1 MTATPEVQG
10 HLQAPRWTAAGR
22 KALESPLTTFIKTLK
37 VLSRLNMKPF
47 ILACAALL
55 ASVSTHAA
63 SPAQPEAAGNTAA
76 PLGLEL
82 GKARCS
88 RLSPPHNHAK
98 TGTSEWAGGDTVE
111 LKHLERFHLP
121 GLSRVVLNC
130 DAQDAVALITMT
142 FERPAMEEVRR
153 KLDERYAAVRKT
165 EGAAENGYAEWSA
178 ANGSLEL
185 LYGRDS
191 RHFTVAYWARGAKA
205 RYFSYSG
212 GGKKPATA
220 ATAAPPQPAP
230 L

>member
-1 MTATPEVQG
+1 MKQ
-10 HLQAPRWTAAGR
+10 
-22 KALESPLTTFIKTLK
+22 FTL
-37 VLSRLNMKPF
+37 L
-47 ILACAALL
+47 CAALL

-82 GKARCS
+82 GKTRCS
-88 RLSPPHNHAK
+88 RLAPPQNHAK
-98 TGTSEWAGGDTVE
+98 TGKSEWAGGDTVE

-121 GLSRVVLNC
+121 GLTRVVLNC
-130 DAQDAVALITMT
+130 DAQDAVALVTMT
-142 FERPAMEEVRR
+142 FERTALEEVRK
-153 KLDERYAAVRKT
+153 KLDERYASLRKT
-165 EGAAENGYAEWSA
+165 EAAAENGYAEWGA

-191 RHFTVAYWARGAKA
+191 KHFTVAYWAKGAKA

-212 GGKKPATA
+212 GGNQKPAA
-220 ATAAPPQPAP
+220 AVPAAPPQPAP

>member
-1 MTATPEVQG
+1 MKQ
-10 HLQAPRWTAAGR
+10 
-22 KALESPLTTFIKTLK
+22 
-37 VLSRLNMKPF
+37 LSL
-47 ILACAALL
+47 LCAALL
-55 ASVSTHAA
+55 AAVSVQAA
-63 SPAQPEAAGNTAA
+63 TTATQPEPAANTAA

-88 RLSPPHNHAK
+88 RLAPPQNHAR

-142 FERPAMEEVRR
+142 FERPALDEVRR
-153 KLDERYAAVRKT
+153 KLDQRYAALRKT

-178 ANGSLEL
+178 ANGTLEL

-205 RYFSYSG
+205 KYFSYSG
-212 GGKKPATA
+212 GGNKP
-220 ATAAPPQPAP
+220 AAPPQPAP

>member
-1 MTATPEVQG
+1 MTA
-10 HLQAPRWTAAGR
+10 
-22 KALESPLTTFIKTLK
+22 
-37 VLSRLNMKPF
+37 LSRLKMKPF
-47 ILACAALL
+47 SLFCAALL
-55 ASVSTHAA
+55 ASVSVHAA
-63 SPAQPEAAGNTAA
+63 PTAAQPEAAGNTAA

-88 RLSPPHNHAK
+88 RLAPPQNHAK

-130 DAQDAVALITMT
+130 DAQDTVALITMT
-142 FERPAMEEVRR
+142 FERPALEAVRK
-153 KLDERYAAVRKT
+153 KLDERYAALRKT

-191 RHFTVAYWARGAKA
+191 KHFTVAYWARGAKA
-205 RYFSYSG
+205 RYFAYSG
-212 GGKKPATA
+212 AGKQP
-220 ATAAPPQPAP
+220 AAPPQPAP